1 MHASRLTVASLLAL
15 AALLPACSKSDA
27 TSTGPTAASAS
38 AVAVTVPSEAPAI
51 AITGTPVA
59 SAPAAS
65 ASASALASAS
75 APASASAKATASAK
89 PATAAAASA
98 AAPAPVA
105 LKPAASHLAGKNF
118 VLDAA
123 SPGCRVDT
131 PCTMTVRLAAAGEYH
146 VNKEYPY
153 KFVAA
158 AAPGVQFLGSGDAN
172 TFSRA
177 AGDFR
182 EDGEKA
188 ATLTVRFKPTA
199 AGEAHVSGTYKMS
212 VCSAENCQIE
222 TPTISL
228 AVPVM

>member
-1 MHASRLTVASLLAL
+1 VNMHVPRLSVASLLAL
-15 AALLPACSKSDA
+15 VALLPACSKSDS
-27 TSTGPTAASAS
+27 TSTA
-38 AVAVTVPSEAPAI
+38 APA
-51 AITGTPVA
+51 P
-59 SAPAAS
+59 
-65 ASASALASAS
+65 
-75 APASASAKATASAK
+75 PASAKPTASAK
-89 PATAAAASA
+89 PSTTTTAAAASAAA

-105 LKPAASHLAGKNF
+105 LKPAASHLSGKNF

-172 TFSRA
+172 TFSRT

-182 EDGEKA
+182 EDGEKV

-199 AGEAHVSGTYKMS
+199 AGEARVSGTYKMS
-212 VCSAENCQIE
+212 VCSAENCQVE
-222 TPTISL
+222 TPTITL